1 MMHIGLFLDRDGTI
15 NEEVDYLSSPHQVRL
30 IPRAAQAIRE
40 ANNLGIT
47 VIIVSNQSGIA
58 RGIFTEHDLKE
69 VNTTLHDML
78 EREHAHIDAH
88 YYCPHLPEGTISQ
101 YNIDC
106 GCRKPN
112 TGMLERA
119 QKEFNIDLAKS
130 FVIGDKISD
139 IQTGNNAGSRSILV
153 LTGHGKDQVNLVRE
167 QNVSVEYIAND
178 LYDAVQHIK
187 KLLAKEQSTLS

>member
-40 ANNLGIT
+40 ANTLGIT

-88 YYCPHLPEGTISQ
+88 YYCPHLPEGTISP

-106 GCRKPN
+106 GCRKLN

-139 IQTGNNAGSRSILV
+139 IQTGNNAESQSILI
-153 LTGHGKDQVNLVRE
+153 LTGHGKDQVNLVQK